1 LKKEVNLLTT
11 ISIRIEEEE
20 KEALQKYA
28 KEHDLTVSQVVRRA
42 IKEFL
47 LADKTNKMV
56 DALNQIPN

>member
-1 LKKEVNLLTT
+1 MNLLTT
-11 ISIRIEEEE
+11 ISIRIDEEE

-47 LADKTNKMV
+47 LADKMNKAV
-56 DALNQIPN
+56 DVLNQIPN

>member
-1 LKKEVNLLTT
+1 MNLFTT

-28 KEHDLTVSQVVRRA
+28 KEHDLTVSQFVRRA

>member
-1 LKKEVNLLTT
+1 MTT

-20 KEALQKYA
+20 KEVLQKYA

>member
-1 LKKEVNLLTT
+1 LEKEVNLLTT